1 MTVLTLSVYE
11 PESNSFTIINYEAE
25 NVEQIMRE
33 VELDFNLLCIN
44 LDENAS
50 IRNALEKY
58 F

>member
-33 VELDFNLLCIN
+33 VELDFNLLFIN

>member
-1 MTVLTLSVYE
+1 MTVLTLSVYQ

>member
-1 MTVLTLSVYE
+1 MTVLTLSVYQ
-11 PESNSFTIINYEAE
+11 PESNSFTIINHEAE

-44 LDENAS
+44 LDENAC

>member
-1 MTVLTLSVYE
+1 MTVLTLSVYQ
-11 PESNSFTIINYEAE
+11 PESNSFTLINYEAE